1 MPSLARPTGWRR
13 LPWWLPVALLALGLR
28 LAHLAAEQ
36 PTLRFSTSQHYFTGG
51 LEVAQHP
58 DPLGYI
64 LRDDGWHLFND
75 VWTVAPL
82 YPLFVAAVLKL
93 LGARLLWVQLVQ
105 AGLEALTAVA
115 FGALGRRVS
124 PRFGAWAGVAYA
136 AWWPAIDF
144 AGQTMTEGLHNALMA
159 AAFLALAAVE
169 REGQPPRLGRAALGG
184 ALLGVAALARPVS
197 LTFVPLAG
205 LILAWRAGRRQAP
218 RLFAAVALAGTL
230 SVAPWTARNVVFTGD
245 FVVIESISAY
255 TLWYDNAFVKP
266 GRYGQ
271 QDRAILEQPTPA
283 ARRAKAVELALLNL
297 RTGWRELPEK
307 VETAVRH
314 LVRPAGLYATFVLGE
329 PESLALRLARL
340 LGDDLLLLASLAL
353 LPAALA
359 GVGRRLPLLLVAA
372 WVGYVT
378 FMLVVVFH
386 TEVRYRMG
394 LVPPLFTL
402 AAAGLEFALDPDP
415 LLRRRARRAALLGG
429 LAAALVAT
437 PYAGLAWRAAR
448 AAWRLRPLAA
458 AVERG
463 DLAAAEGLARWAAE
477 AAPASAQPWLRY
489 GRLLAWAGRPAEAAA
504 AYEEAERR
512 QPECWLPS
520 AVLPQ
525 LLRQAGR
532 DAEADERLEALTRA
546 FKRPRAWEPLEAAW
560 RELPPPVA
568 DELQVGRDDAGALRR
583 FADPRGGARSA
594 ARSAGRWSQPGAAL
608 RLQPT
613 HATGRYRVTLE
624 LASPEPSPLAA
635 PHVRVRC
642 AGAAP
647 AELRLTRAPA
657 PYSFECA
664 PGPGRPL
671 VVELDAP
678 VWNRPGRPVDAGVLV
693 TRMSVDGR

>member
-1 MPSLARPTGWRR
+1 MPLSAPPARWKR

-28 LAHLAAEQ
+28 LAHLAVEQ

-58 DPLGYI
+58 DPLGFV

-82 YPLFVAAVLKL
+82 YPLFVAGVLAL
-93 LGARLLWVQLVQ
+93 FGTRLLAVQLVQ
-105 AGLEALTAVA
+105 AGLDALTAVA

-136 AWWPAIDF
+136 VWWPAIDF

-159 AAFLALAAVE
+159 AAFLALTSVE

-184 ALLGVAALARPVS
+184 ALLGIAALARPVS

-205 LILAWRAGRRQAP
+205 LILAWRAGRRQAW
-218 RLFAAVALAGTL
+218 RVFGAVAVAGTL
-230 SVAPWTARNVVFTGD
+230 CVAPWTARNVIFTGD

-271 QDRAILEQPTPA
+271 QDRTILEQPTPA
-283 ARRAKAVELALLNL
+283 ARRAKAVELAWLNL
-297 RTGWRELPEK
+297 RTGWRALPEK
-307 VETAVRH
+307 VETALRH
-314 LVRPAGLYATFVLGE
+314 LARPAGLYAAFVLAE
-329 PESLALRLARL
+329 PEGLGRRLARL
-340 LGDDLLLLASLAL
+340 LGDDLLLLGSLAL
-353 LPAALA
+353 LPAAL
-359 GVGRRLPLLLVAA
+359 VGARGRLSLLLVAT

-394 LVPPLFTL
+394 LVPLLFTL
-402 AAAGLEFALDPDP
+402 AAAGLEAVLDPDP
-415 LLRRRARRAALLGG
+415 GLRRRARRAALAG
-429 LAAALVAT
+429 ALVAALPAA
-437 PYAGLAWRAAR
+437 PYAAPLWRAAR
-448 AAWRLRPLAA
+448 AEWRLRPLAA
-458 AVERG
+458 AVQRG
-463 DLAAAEGLARWAAE
+463 DLAAAEAVVRTAAA
-477 AAPASAQPWLRY
+477 AAPGAAQPWLRY
-489 GRLLAWAGRPAEAAA
+489 GRLLAWSGRPAEAAA
-504 AYEEAERR
+504 AYQEAERR

-532 DAEADERLEALTRA
+532 GQEADERLEALTRA

-560 RELPPPVA
+560 VELPPPRT
-568 DELQVGRDDAGALRR
+568 DELVVGRDDAGALRR
-583 FADPRGGARSA
+583 FGDPRGGS
-594 ARSAGRWSQPGAAL
+594 RWSQPGAAL

-613 HATGRYRVTLE
+613 QPAARYRVTLE
-624 LASPEPSPLAA
+624 LASPQPSPHAA
-635 PHVRVRC
+635 PAVRVRC
-642 AGAAP
+642 AGGPP
-647 AELRLTRAPA
+647 ADFQLTRAPA
-657 PYSFECA
+657 PYAFECA
-664 PGPGRPL
+664 PGPGRPV

-678 VWNRPGRPVDAGVLV
+678 IWNRPGRPVDAGVLV
-693 TRMSVDGR
+693 TRLTVAAVP